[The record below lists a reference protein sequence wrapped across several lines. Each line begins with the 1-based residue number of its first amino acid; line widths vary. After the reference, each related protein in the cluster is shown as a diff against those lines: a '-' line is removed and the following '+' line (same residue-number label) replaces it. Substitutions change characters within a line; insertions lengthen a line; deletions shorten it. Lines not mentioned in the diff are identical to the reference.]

1 MKRKRQP
8 KISTAE
14 MEIALA
20 SHFRYWVNVIVPRVY
35 WGRAE
40 YHECDLLMV
49 SAAGYLTEIEIKV
62 SKADLKRDAE
72 KPHRHRSNEIKR
84 LFFALPDYLESDDCI
99 DLVPE
104 RAGIIIV
111 EPLPSGIDP
120 TWTPRCR
127 EIRPAQRN
135 KVAGKIDDSTRY
147 KIARLGTL
155 RAWGLKRKLLDANAD
170 KAGK

>member
-35 WGRAE
+35 WGRTE

-62 SKADLKRDAE
+62 SKADLKRDAK

-84 LFFALPDYLESDDCI
+84 LFFALPEYLESDDCI

-104 RAGIIIV
+104 RAGIILVRPMAMDSIRAGWS
-111 EPLPSGIDP
+111 PY
-120 TWTPRCR
+120 CR

-135 KVAGKIDDSTRY
+135 KVAGKIDDATRY

-155 RAWGLKRKLLDANAD
+155 RAWGLKRKLLES
-170 KAGK
+170 KQ